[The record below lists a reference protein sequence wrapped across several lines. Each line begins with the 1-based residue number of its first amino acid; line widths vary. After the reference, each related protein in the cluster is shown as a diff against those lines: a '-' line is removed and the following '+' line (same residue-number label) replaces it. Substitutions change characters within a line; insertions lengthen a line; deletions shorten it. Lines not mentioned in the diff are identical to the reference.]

1 MSPHDVTHVKR
12 PERHQFL
19 SHLHT
24 ITAVPVSDLTFR
36 LGSWGRIRARSRA
49 LQPFTK
55 DRQEGES
62 GGNTSLQICGALPLA
77 VRKTQLAAAFAVRP
91 PHRLMCKFSVCWACS
106 VFNYPSAPFRKTE
119 RERPGLSKD
128 ITVTIWTTVAE
139 RGGGKVGQIS
149 QAVGAR
155 SVALPTIQYD
165 ACRCGA
171 RFVFARVCRPRLF
184 QVIYSIWS

>member
-1 MSPHDVTHVKR
+1 MDTCTVTG
-12 PERHQFL
+12 PAAF
-19 SHLHT
+19 
-24 ITAVPVSDLTFR
+24 A
-36 LGSWGRIRARSRA
+36 
-49 LQPFTK
+49 K

-62 GGNTSLQICGALPLA
+62 GGIRHSRSAGLLPFA
-77 VRKTQLAAAFAVRP
+77 VCKTQLAAAFAVRP
-91 PHRLMCKFSVCWACS
+91 PRRLMCKFSVCWACS

-119 RERPGLSKD
+119 RERLGLSKD

-149 QAVGAR
+149 QAVGAH

-165 ACRCGA
+165 ACQCGA
-171 RFVFARVCRPRLF
+171 GFVFARVCRPRLF